1 MVYKEARTRTIDHSG
16 GGWVF
21 GVKEVGE
28 GPGSG
33 AASSGGSLLVLL
45 HELAPL
51 RSEDSALLNAP
62 SVAEEV
68 LGLVDGKSLWK
79 KREKNGRRG
88 GGGAWSE
95 WRFLL

>member
-28 GPGSG
+28 RRPGGGG
-33 AASSGGSLLVLL
+33 AASSGGALLMLL

-51 RSEDSALLNAP
+51 RSEDSALLDAP
-62 SVAEEV
+62 AVAEEV
-68 LGLVDGKSLWK
+68 LGLVDGKSL
-79 KREKNGRRG
+79 
-88 GGGAWSE
+88 
-95 WRFLL
+95 